1 MNWIWFAIY
10 NIFALTIW
18 YLFHTKIPNDLPT
31 HHSSKIFYAC
41 FVLVYAGFFSAIYLL
56 FLYLKYPKHMEVL
69 LSQYKQW
76 FSYEYVIP
84 GLISPTIGIANVFA
98 LTGGGGI
105 AISVINLNMITT
117 LLMTALL
124 FKFKIN
130 YKIVIACLLGVFGI
144 SYATYESMKLN

>member
-1 MNWIWFAIY
+1 
-10 NIFALTIW
+10 
-18 YLFHTKIPNDLPT
+18 
-31 HHSSKIFYAC
+31 
-41 FVLVYAGFFSAIYLL
+41 VLVYAGFFSAIYLL

-69 LSQYKQW
+69 LTQYKQW